1 MSYISSFLDWITPRF
16 LTEFTL
22 ATIDSDKKAHVICP
36 LKYASQEDLDGAT
49 HFIEVRGFNLFGT
62 MIGCK
67 AITLIS
73 KTEYFDLLQLE
84 DEQ

>member
-1 MSYISSFLDWITPRF
+1 MSYIASFLDCIIPRF

-22 ATIDSDKKAHVICP
+22 ATIDSDKNVYVICP
-36 LKYASQEDLDGAT
+36 LKYASQEDLDRAT
-49 HFIEVRGFNLFGT
+49 HFVEVRGFNLFGV

-73 KTEYFDLLQLE
+73 KSEYFDLLQLE